1 MSAQEDAKSLVRDWK
16 ACAEQAQEA
25 VESKDFRAFKKI
37 VREGNKT
44 FKRLKEAL
52 SQLPEKDE
60 ELLQAVQEA
69 LTTWMKT
76 RPGMEAWKADL
87 STEIKEVES
96 VSRRESRVTDRYAQ
110 TGKKKGKNVRLFTD
124 R

>member
-1 MSAQEDAKSLVRDWK
+1 MSAQDAKSLVHHWE

-25 VESKDFRAFKKI
+25 VERKDFRAFKKI

-44 FKRLKEAL
+44 FKKLKEVL
-52 SQLPEKDE
+52 SQLSEKDE
-60 ELLQAVQEA
+60 DLVESVEA
-69 LTTWMKT
+69 ALSKWLKT
-76 RPGMEAWKADL
+76 RPAMEEWKEEL
-87 STEIKEVES
+87 GTEIKEVES
-96 VSRRESRVTDRYAQ
+96 VSRRESRVTNRYAQ